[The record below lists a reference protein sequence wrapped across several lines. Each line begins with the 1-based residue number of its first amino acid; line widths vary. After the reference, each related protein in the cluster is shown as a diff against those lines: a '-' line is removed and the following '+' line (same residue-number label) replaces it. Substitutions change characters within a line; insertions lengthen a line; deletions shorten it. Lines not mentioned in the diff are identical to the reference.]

1 MGDDQVSAEGEQS
14 AVLILM
20 GTLEIGGSESKFV
33 SLSRRL
39 HAAGRNVHV
48 GYLRGPFSLLSRLG
62 DVPNVHF
69 EQQGKWSLHAYRG
82 LRRYVRDNNIATI
95 VTVNPYPLAYA
106 CFGTLTNGASRV
118 RVVASINTSEILSRR
133 EQHFMRL
140 YSILLRRCGHIVFGS
155 RRQQELWVT
164 RYKLASAQSS
174 VIYNGVDSR
183 YFSTDSVRESRA
195 EVRARIGIPQ
205 DEPVIVCVGQLRPE
219 KAHVRLVS
227 AVAELNQ
234 VKQLSVHLLI
244 VGDGIEKERIA
255 QKVHETAMGQF
266 VHMVGST
273 DDVRPYLKAADLF
286 ALTSIAVETFS
297 NAALEAAAM
306 GLPVVMSNVGGA
318 SEMFPD
324 SENCLL
330 YERDDQPALVEALW
344 SQLQRIQNGAGTGN
358 SLRDIVK
365 ARYSLES
372 MDADWCDVLWQKP
385 ADRQAKLQ

>member
-1 MGDDQVSAEGEQS
+1 MSPDFEQS

-39 HAAGRNVHV
+39 HAAEKNIHV
-48 GYLRGPFSLLSRLG
+48 GYLRGPFTLLSRLA

-69 EQQGKWSLHAYRG
+69 EQQGKWSLRAYRA
-82 LRRYVRDNNIATI
+82 LRRYVHANKIATI

-106 CFGTLTNGASRV
+106 CFGTLNNGASPV

-133 EQHFMRL
+133 EQRFMRL
-140 YSILLRRCGHIVFGS
+140 YSMLLRRCGHIVFGS
-155 RRQQELWVT
+155 RRQQELWVA
-164 RYKLASAQSS
+164 RYRLASARSS

-183 YFSTDSVRESRA
+183 YFSPDSVRESRA
-195 EVRARIGIPQ
+195 EVRARTGIPQ

-227 AVAELNQ
+227 AVAELNEAGERP
-234 VKQLSVHLLI
+234 VHLLI
-244 VGDGIEKERIA
+244 VGDGAERDKID
-255 QKVHETAMGQF
+255 QKIHETGTGQL

-330 YERDDQPALVEALW
+330 YEKDDQPALVEALR
-344 SQLQRIQNGAGTGN
+344 SQLERIQTGASTGN

-372 MDADWCDVLWQKP
+372 MDADWCDVLWQKL

>member
-1 MGDDQVSAEGEQS
+1 MSPEFEQS

-39 HAAGRNVHV
+39 HAAGKNIHV
-48 GYLRGPFSLLSRLG
+48 GYLRGPFSLLSRLR
-62 DVPNVHF
+62 DVQHVHF
-69 EQQGKWSLHAYRG
+69 EQHGKWSLRAYRA
-82 LRRYVRDNNIATI
+82 LRRYVQDNRIATI

-106 CFGTLTNGASRV
+106 CLGTLKNGASRV
-118 RVVASINTSEILSRR
+118 RVVASINTSEILGRR

-164 RYKLASAQSS
+164 RYKLASTQSS
-174 VIYNGVDSR
+174 VIYNGVDSQ
-183 YFSTDSVRESRA
+183 YFSPDSVRESRA
-195 EVRARIGIPQ
+195 EVRARIGIPT

-227 AVAELNQ
+227 AVAELNE
-234 VKQLSVHLLI
+234 VKQQSVHLLI
-244 VGDGIEKERIA
+244 VGDGIERERIA
-255 QKVHETAMGQF
+255 QKVHETGMDQF
-266 VHMVGST
+266 VHRVGST

-324 SENCLL
+324 AENCLV
-330 YERDDQPALVEALW
+330 YERDDQPALVNALR
-344 SQLQRIQNGAGTGN
+344 SQLERIQTGASTKN

-365 ARYSLES
+365 VRYSLQS

-385 ADRQAKLQ
+385 AGRQANFE

>member
-1 MGDDQVSAEGEQS
+1 MSRDSEES

-39 HAAGRNVHV
+39 HAAGKKVHV
-48 GYLRGPFSLLSRLG
+48 GYLRGPFSLLSKLD
-62 DVPNVHF
+62 DVPNVHLG
-69 EQQGKWSLHAYRG
+69 QRGKWSLSAYRA
-82 LRRYVRDNNIATI
+82 LRRYVQDNEIATI

-106 CFGTLTNGASRV
+106 CFGTLKNGTSPV
-118 RVVASINTSEILSRR
+118 RVVASINTSDILSRR
-133 EQHFMRL
+133 EQRFMLL
-140 YSILLRRCGHIVFGS
+140 YSRLLRRCGHIVFGS
-155 RRQQELWVT
+155 RRQRELWVS
-164 RYKLASAQSS
+164 RYELASTGSS
-174 VIYNGVDSR
+174 VIYNGVDSD
-183 YFSTDSVRESRA
+183 YFSPDRVEESKT
-195 EVRARIGIPQ
+195 ELRARIGIPN
-205 DEPVIVCVGQLRPE
+205 DAPVIVCVGQLRPE

-227 AVAELNQ
+227 AVAELNRA
-234 VKQLSVHLLI
+234 KQPAVHLLI
-244 VGDGIEKERIA
+244 VGDGAERENIV
-255 QKVHETAMGQF
+255 QRVRETGAEQF
-266 VHMVGST
+266 VHLAGST
-273 DDVRPYLKAADLF
+273 NDVRPYLKAADLF

-324 SENCLL
+324 SESCQL
-330 YERDDQPALVEALW
+330 YEKDDQPALVNALR
-344 SQLQRIQNGAGTGN
+344 SQLERIQVGASTGD
-358 SLRDIVK
+358 SLEDIVK

>member
-1 MGDDQVSAEGEQS
+1 MSPDFEQS

-39 HAAGRNVHV
+39 HAAGKNIHV
-48 GYLRGPFSLLSRLG
+48 GYLRGPFSLLSRLA

-69 EQQGKWSLHAYRG
+69 EQQGKWSLRAYRA
-82 LRRYVRDNNIATI
+82 LRRYVHANRIATI

-106 CFGTLTNGASRV
+106 CFGTLNNGASPV

-133 EQHFMRL
+133 EQRFMRL

-155 RRQQELWVT
+155 RRQQERWVA
-164 RYKLASAQSS
+164 RYKLVSTRSS

-183 YFSTDSVRESRA
+183 YFSPDSVRESRA
-195 EVRARIGIPQ
+195 EVRARTGIPQ

-227 AVAELNQ
+227 AVAELNEAEER
-234 VKQLSVHLLI
+234 SVHLLI
-244 VGDGIEKERIA
+244 VGDGAERDKID
-255 QKVHETAMGQF
+255 KKIHETGTGQF

-330 YERDDQPALVEALW
+330 YEKDDQPALVEALR
-344 SQLQRIQNGAGTGN
+344 SQLERIQTGASTGN